1 MILPKENLKHGINK
15 GQFKGLKEEGFV
27 KDGPTTREGRT
38 YMENKFIPLSV
49 PNLKGKEL
57 EYVTEAIKTE
67 WVSTA
72 GPYITQFEKKV
83 AEYVHVPTAT
93 ACQSGTAGLHL
104 SLITLGIQPGEEVL
118 VPTLTFIAAVNP
130 VRYMGAEPVFM
141 DCDDTL
147 TMDPDKLRMFCEQ
160 ECIFDGKSL
169 INKTS
174 KKKVTAIIV
183 VHVFGNLADMEQI
196 MEVAGKY
203 HLKVIEDA
211 TEALGS
217 YYKQGIYNGRFAGTI
232 GDMGVFSFN
241 GNKIITTG
249 GGGMVISQKAEL
261 AERSRFLSTQ
271 AKKDTV
277 YFIHE
282 EIGYNYRMTNL
293 QAALGLA
300 QLEQLEG
307 FIETKKEN
315 YGFYQKQGIQ
325 LLPFQ
330 NHIRSNYWFYSYV
343 SSDRDG
349 LIHYLDQ
356 HHIQSRPI
364 WKLIHT
370 LTPYQKNQSYC
381 IEKADWYYKRVVN
394 IPCGSNLTKEDVK
407 QVAEKIHSFCYGKS
421 SPCLRS

>member
-1 MILPKENLKHGINK
+1 
-15 GQFKGLKEEGFV
+15 
-27 KDGPTTREGRT
+27 
-38 YMENKFIPLSV
+38 MEKFIPLSV

-57 EYVTEAIKTE
+57 EYVTEAVKTE

-72 GPYITQFEKKV
+72 GPYIAEFEKAA
-83 AEYVHVPTAT
+83 AEYVHVPAAT

-104 SLITLGIQPGEEVL
+104 SLLTLGIGPGEEVL

-130 VRYMGAEPVFM
+130 VRYIGAEPVFM

-147 TMDPDKLRMFCEQ
+147 TMDPDKLEEFCKR
-160 ECIFDGKSL
+160 ECVFDGFAL
-169 INKTS
+169 RNKTS
-174 KKKVTAIIV
+174 NRKVSAVIV
-183 VHVFGNLADMEQI
+183 VHVFGNLADMERI
-196 MEVAGKY
+196 MAVADEY

-217 YYKQGIYNGRFAGTI
+217 YYLGGVYKGRFAGTI

-249 GGGMVISQKAEL
+249 GGGMIVSQDPAL

-271 AKKDTV
+271 AKKDAA

-307 FIETKKEN
+307 FIEIKKKN
-315 YGFYQKQGIQ
+315 YEFYQKLGIN
-325 LLPFQ
+325 LLPFRSD
-330 NHIRSNYWFYSYV
+330 IRSNYWFYSCL
-343 SSDRDG
+343 SSNRDG
-349 LIHYLDQ
+349 LIRYLGQ
-356 HHIQSRPI
+356 HSIQSRPI

-370 LTPYQKNQSYC
+370 LKPYQKNQAYH
-381 IEKADWYYKRVVN
+381 IEKAGWYYERTVN
-394 IPCGSNLTKEDVK
+394 IPCSSNLEKEEVE
-407 QVAEKIHSFCYGKS
+407 QVAEQIHLFSGEPVWK
-421 SPCLRS
+421 